1 MVNAISSNISSL
13 QLLRAQNAFSKV
25 QTSAKPEVET
35 FETEVEQFAQETS
48 TPKVGTTAER
58 LQNEIID
65 TIRDDLTSINEYVT
79 DEDIRYGLTFGRSI
93 LVDCSA

>member
-25 QTSAKPEVET
+25 QTSAKTEVET
-35 FETEVEQFAQETS
+35 FEPEVEQFAQETS
-48 TPKVGTTAER
+48 TPKAGTTAER

>member
-13 QLLRAQNAFSKV
+13 QLLRAQNAFN
-25 QTSAKPEVET
+25 QAKIEPKQQEEIPEI
-35 FETEVEQFAQETS
+35 TEEISEES
-48 TPKVGTTAER
+48 SLPKAGTTVEK

-65 TIRDDLTSINEYVT
+65 TIRNDLTGINEDIT
-79 DEDIRYGLTFGRSI
+79 DEDIRYGLTFGRSV